1 MSVLPTRYVLLRA
14 RLDRFS
20 RAMPGVETR
29 DVQSVHRTRVS
40 TRRLRELLPVL
51 QLDGGSVTKLSH
63 QLRKVTRR
71 LGRVREADVMLLLI
85 AELQE
90 SGLFAEPALRLVRD
104 AARATRDEAR
114 EDMPAKETAST
125 LNRIV
130 RKLDRAARKLEGPED
145 AQTRRAWLWALD
157 ARVSR
162 RALALRQ
169 AIDKAGSV
177 YLAERL
183 HAARIA
189 LKKLRYGLELD
200 VEARGLKSTKELRT
214 LKRMQEVLGRL
225 HDHQI
230 LIDHVRGVQASLTPP
245 SVSTWRD
252 LDAVLMSLEE
262 SCRRLH
268 ARYVRDRQMLIEI
281 CDGLARRSV
290 TVKAALTRRSVPAKT
305 PQRRRRA
312 G

>member
-1 MSVLPTRYVLLRA
+1 
-14 RLDRFS
+14 
-20 RAMPGVETR
+20 
-29 DVQSVHRTRVS
+29 
-40 TRRLRELLPVL
+40 
-51 QLDGGSVTKLSH
+51 
-63 QLRKVTRR
+63 
-71 LGRVREADVMLLLI
+71 MLLLI
-85 AELQE
+85 DELHE
-90 SGLFAEPALRLVRD
+90 SGRFSEPALRLVRD
-104 AARATRDEAR
+104 AARTTRDEAR
-114 EDMPAKETAST
+114 EQMPAKETAAT
-125 LNRIV
+125 FQRIV
-130 RKLDRAARKLEGPED
+130 RKLDRAARKLEGPEA

-169 AIDKAGSV
+169 TIDKAGSV

-200 VEARGLKSTKELRT
+200 VEARGLKSTKDLQT

-230 LIDHVRGVQASLTPP
+230 LIDHVRSVQASLMPP

-252 LDAVLMSLEE
+252 LDLVLMSLEE

-268 ARYVRDRQMLIEI
+268 ARYVRERQTLIDI
-281 CDGLARRSV
+281 CDR
-290 TVKAALTRRSVPAKT
+290 LTRRVPTKT
-305 PQRRRRA
+305 AQRRRRA

>member
-1 MSVLPTRYVLLRA
+1 MKA
-14 RLDRFS
+14 GDIG
-20 RAMPGVETR
+20 A
-29 DVQSVHRTRVS
+29 VHRTRVS

-51 QLDGGSVTKLSH
+51 QLDGGSVAKLSH

-85 AELQE
+85 AELHE
-90 SGLFAEPALRLVRD
+90 SGRFAEPALRLVRD

-114 EDMPAKETAST
+114 ADMPAKETAGT
-125 LNRIV
+125 LRRIV

-145 AQTRRAWLWALD
+145 AQTRRAWRWALD

-200 VEARGLKSTKELRT
+200 VEARGLKSTTELRA
-214 LKRMQEVLGRL
+214 LEADAGGARPSARSPGAHRSCPGRAGVARRR
-225 HDHQI
+225 QACR
-230 LIDHVRGVQASLTPP
+230 RGAI
-245 SVSTWRD
+245 STR
-252 LDAVLMSLEE
+252 VLMSLEE

-268 ARYVRDRQMLIEI
+268 ARYVRDRQTLIEI

-290 TVKAALTRRSVPAKT
+290 TAQAALTRRSVPAKT
-305 PQRRRRA
+305 AQRRRRA

>member
-20 RAMPGVETR
+20 RAMPGVESR

-85 AELQE
+85 GELQE
-90 SGLFAEPALRLVRD
+90 SGRFAEPALRLVRD
-104 AARATRDEAR
+104 AARARRDEAR
-114 EDMPAKETAST
+114 KEMPAKETAST
-125 LNRIV
+125 LHRIV

-145 AQTRRAWLWALD
+145 AQTRRAWRWALD

-169 AIDKAGSV
+169 AIDQAGSV

-252 LDAVLMSLEE
+252 LDTVLMSLEE

-290 TVKAALTRRSVPAKT
+290 TAKAALTRRSVPAKAA
-305 PQRRRRA
+305 PRRRRA

>member
-1 MSVLPTRYVLLRA
+1 MAVLPTRYDLLRA
-14 RLDRFS
+14 RLERFS
-20 RAMPGVETR
+20 RAMSGVENR
-29 DVQSVHRTRVS
+29 DVRAVHRTRVS

-85 AELQE
+85 AQLHE
-90 SGLFAEPALRLVRD
+90 SGRFSDPALRLVRE
-104 AARATRDEAR
+104 AARAARDEAR
-114 EDMPAKETAST
+114 ARMPAKAAAAA
-125 LNRIV
+125 LARIG
-130 RKLDRAARKLEGPED
+130 RKLNRAARKLEGPED
-145 AQTRRAWLWALD
+145 VHTRRAWRWALD

-162 RALALRQ
+162 RARALSD
-169 AIDKAGSV
+169 AVDNAGSV

-200 VEARGLKSTKELRT
+200 VEARGQKSTGELRA
-214 LKRMQEVLGRL
+214 LKRMQEVLGRM
-225 HDHQI
+225 HDYQV
-230 LIDHVRGVQASLTPP
+230 LIDHVRSVQASLKPP
-245 SVSTWRD
+245 SVTVWRD
-252 LDAVLMSLEE
+252 LDTLSTSLEQ

-268 ARYVRDRQMLIEI
+268 ARYVGERQALLDI
-281 CDGLARRSV
+281 CERLARRSDV
-290 TVKAALTRRSVPAKT
+290 AKAGKSS
-305 PQRRRRA
+305 QRGRQA